1 MIGYITEFDGVVL
14 NSGFGQNQISI
25 NRAVNPSMARI
36 LGDGMYDLDGIQSPL
51 IQTEYSA
58 TFMDENGDVNARA
71 LFQRL
76 GKAGWLKV
84 RTRQYLDSQYTD
96 LMTWAKLTA
105 IDTQQTPT
113 HWQLQDRNPYSL
125 RFSCRPYWY
134 QLSDTTNTF
143 TSQTSRTITNNGN
156 TRSSWLT
163 FYITSAIT
171 TSLTIRI
178 GRSSGATYNVPKYG
192 EAIYDATGAQTITY
206 NASKAAGPT
215 LMIDCRLNNVTLGGN
230 DDYADIVLPSTQ
242 TQLGY
247 LYPGS
252 NRITFSQSVSG
263 SIVYRG
269 AYV

>member
-1 MIGYITEFDGVVL
+1 MIGYITEFDGVAL
-14 NSGFGQNQISI
+14 DSGFGLNQISL

-36 LGDGMYDLDGIQSPL
+36 LGDGMYDIDGMQSPL
-51 IQTEYSA
+51 IQTEYTAS
-58 TFMDENGDVNARA
+58 FMDQNGNVNARA

-76 GKAGWLKV
+76 GKSGWLKA
-84 RTRQYLDSQYTD
+84 RSREYSD
-96 LMTWAKLTA
+96 LMTWAKLVS
-105 IDTQQTPT
+105 IDSQQTPI
-113 HWQLQDRNPYSL
+113 HWQVQDRNPYNL
-125 RFSCRPYWY
+125 RFTCRPYWY
-134 QLSDTTNTF
+134 ELVDTTNTF
-143 TSQTSRTITNNGN
+143 TSQTSRTITNSGN
-156 TRSSWLT
+156 ARSSWLT

-192 EAIYDATGAQTITY
+192 EAIYDSTGAQTITY
-206 NASKAAGPT
+206 NTSKVAGNI

-230 DDYADIVLPSTQ
+230 DDYADIVLPNTQ

-252 NRITFSQSVSG
+252 NRITFSQAVSG